1 MKRLIDRRYIEIMVK
16 AELSYNPYLRETI
29 VNFNGQA
36 PRINSQIEKYQDKRL
51 HDWIEKLPLIF
62 HDEMNGYGFELH
74 FSGVPEDYE
83 RIRKAFSKMNV
94 PENEVSFFQRN
105 ELEGPVIKK
114 QRIKNILSWL
124 EGNPNRRFDYAGF
137 MDQNKEVLDAP
148 YSFITVNG
156 GIVSEITLAEEKV
169 SIENI
174 ENVSELL
181 NTDLTNTPIL
191 MFIDSS
197 DNIENR
203 KNLQS
208 IICRNEINYKQLFF
222 CIRPS
227 LNKMQIKRIIT
238 DLGITEPNI
247 VSGVND
253 DIIEEYFEIYPLT
266 DYIISVLNIV
276 REKVCEIQS
285 VLDLENEKSQMIN
298 SEIHSRI
305 DALDNQI
312 RLLKEADDLFVQRD
326 NLVMPQEY
334 AESIASFSAKIAEWR
349 KKKTKTTNKEE
360 AQKMADEFNSQ
371 LQKFYED
378 FVNEVDEASIVKSE
392 HIDALFRQWF
402 ADTNV
407 EPDYIPTKNF
417 HYEAK
422 DYITPSL
429 SEAFMNLK
437 TEQLVDQKNTLLD
450 FFRTGSEDEE
460 KEKILEET
468 FTYEAWRELASE
480 KYLPICKCVIDDWTT
495 TLSKYYSIL
504 AEAYHKHIIELINEK
519 TAEKN
524 KIAEQLSE
532 DERLLQADN
541 DWLTELKDMLHLAER
556 G

>member
-1 MKRLIDRRYIEIMVK
+1 MVK

-29 VNFNGQA
+29 VKFNGQA

-62 HDEMNGYGFELH
+62 HDEMNGYGFELY
-74 FSGVPEDYE
+74 FSGVPDDYE
-83 RIRKAFSKMNV
+83 RTRKAFSKMNIS
-94 PENEVSFFQRN
+94 ENEVTFFLKN
-105 ELEGPVIKK
+105 ELERPAIKK
-114 QRIKNILSWL
+114 QRVEKILSWL
-124 EGNPNRRFDYAGF
+124 ADNPNRRFDYAGF
-137 MDQNKEVLDAP
+137 VDQYKEVLDAP

-156 GIVSEITLAEEKV
+156 GSVSEIILAEETV

-174 ENVSELL
+174 EDVNELL

-191 MFIDSS
+191 MFINSP

-208 IICRNEINYKQLFF
+208 IICRDEINYKQLFF
-222 CIRPS
+222 CIRPG
-227 LNKMQIKRIIT
+227 LNQVQIKRIIK
-238 DLGITEPNI
+238 DLGVAEPNI
-247 VSGVND
+247 VAGVND
-253 DIIEEYFEIYPLT
+253 DVIEEYFEIYPLT
-266 DYIISVLNIV
+266 DYIMSVLNIV
-276 REKVCEIQS
+276 REKVAEIQS

-298 SEIHSRI
+298 SEIHSKI
-305 DALDNQI
+305 DALDNEI

-334 AESIASFSAKIAEWR
+334 SGSIASFSAKIAEWR
-349 KKKTKTTNKEE
+349 KKKTKTTNKDE
-360 AQKMADEFNSQ
+360 AQKMADEFNGQ
-371 LQKFYED
+371 LKKFYEE

-392 HIDALFRQWF
+392 DIDALFRQWF
-402 ADTNV
+402 AATSV
-407 EPDYIPTKNF
+407 EPDYSPTINF
-417 HYEAK
+417 NYEAK

-429 SEAFMNLK
+429 SEDFMKLK
-437 TEQLVDQKNTLLD
+437 TEQLVDQKNTFLD
-450 FFRTGSEDEE
+450 IFRGGSEFEE

-480 KYLPICKCVIDDWTT
+480 KYLPLCRCVIDDWTT
-495 TLSKYYSIL
+495 ALSKYYSIL
-504 AEAYHKHIIELINEK
+504 AEVYHKHIIELINEK

-532 DERLLQADN
+532 DEKLLQADN
-541 DWLTELKDMLHLAER
+541 DWLTDLKDMLHLAER